1 MKKIWKHS
9 FVRFCLVG
17 GINTI
22 IGTSVMFVAYNV
34 FGMGYWISS
43 ALNYISGSIFSYFAN
58 KYFTFG
64 KKEKSKAE
72 VPKFVGTICVCY
84 LLAYGIA
91 KPTTRLVLVRFFECN
106 LTISSIEQISML
118 VGMVLFVGINYLG
131 QRIFVFNR
139 KTNEKILY

>member
-1 MKKIWKHS
+1 
-9 FVRFCLVG
+9 
-17 GINTI
+17 
-22 IGTSVMFVAYNV
+22 MFIAYNV

-72 VPKFVGTICVCY
+72 VLKFVGTVCICY

-91 KPTTRLVLVRFFECN
+91 MPTTRFVLVKFFEHDMA
-106 LTISSIEQISML
+106 LSSIEQISML
-118 VGMVLFVGINYLG
+118 VGMVLFVGINYMG
-131 QRIFVFNR
+131 QRIFVFD
-139 KTNEKILY
+139 KE